1 LGRCPK
7 TKNPLDFHLRG
18 FWEINFYLFTLFS
31 KTPSIKRI

>member
-18 FWEINFYLFTLFS
+18 LWEVNYLLHFTFQNPHDPL
-31 KTPSIKRI
+31 